1 MIVLRARYLTGAAAL
16 AVACF
21 TPTIASAQIVG
32 PCAVFGSPLP
42 PPCIVFDSSKVVQQA
57 MDIKAKADEL
67 RELANKAKEMTS
79 IQGAIG
85 AITDKPVSMVAS
97 IEPIAPIESITSNDA
112 ISAFKSAIPAGDTS
126 QSGRTSFTG
135 ALEEADRGAS
145 GDGWSIAQVAKGRLT
160 NLAEE
165 ARKIQAFASCNAR
178 RKAAAGGDDNANL
191 RTDWQIRNRAETLL
205 FQSMALMQEVE
216 AARLNGKAVSM
227 LAMDGPNSAPDM
239 QRTEA
244 PSVPQNTNG
253 KWGQKLATVADY
265 ANKLAALYAAKKI
278 MDGFLSAREGQK
290 ETQREYEQI
299 LEKARN
305 ADRELQQL
313 AAREARRKGKSASS
327 LIAAVNQ
334 VMSRD
339 RTSWD
344 DPAKGRITESLAKSA
359 KNRLDK
365 MVKGDAY
372 DSWVDAIIKR
382 SDAYKEEAFFRPISK
397 DSKALEDELTKW
409 IASYEGDLG
418 VKASNPSELQSAIAK
433 LEADLAEAG
442 NSMAEAPDD
451 IKRQRDL
458 IYQSTVQIPAP
469 TFDGSSNSNG
479 SASGSGS
486 SGNTTTPPSGNGV
499 TIPVPKPIKGPNP
512 AGPGRYQEF

>member
-1 MIVLRARYLTGAAAL
+1 MIVARARYLAGAAAL

-21 TPTIASAQIVG
+21 APTTASAQIIG
-32 PCAVFGSPLP
+32 PCAIFGSPLP

-67 RELANKAKEMTS
+67 REMANKAKEMTS
-79 IQGAIG
+79 IQGALG
-85 AITDKPVSMVAS
+85 AVTDKPVTMITS
-97 IEPIAPIESITSNDA
+97 IEPIAPIESVSANDA
-112 ISAFKSAIPAGDTS
+112 ISSFKASIPVSNGT
-126 QSGRTSFTG
+126 QSGRATFVG
-135 ALEEADRGAS
+135 ELEKADRGAA

-165 ARKIQAFASCNAR
+165 ARKIQAFAACNAR

-191 RTDWQIRNRAETLL
+191 RTDWQIRNRAQSLV

-227 LAMDGPNSAPDM
+227 LAMDGPSSAPDM
-239 QRTEA
+239 QRSQA
-244 PSVPQNTNG
+244 PSVPQNTNK
-253 KWGQKLATVADY
+253 KWGQTLATVADY
-265 ANKLAALYAAKKI
+265 ATKLAALYAAKEI
-278 MDGFLSAREGQK
+278 MEGFLSAREGQK
-290 ETQREYEQI
+290 ETQREYQQV
-299 LEKARN
+299 LAKAQKAER
-305 ADRELQQL
+305 DLQNL

-327 LIAAVNQ
+327 LVAVVNQ
-334 VMSRD
+334 VMAQD
-339 RTSWD
+339 RTAWD
-344 DPAKGRITESLAKSA
+344 DPAKGRVTEALAKSA

-372 DSWVDAIIKR
+372 DSWVKTIIAR

-418 VKASNPSELQSAIAK
+418 VKASNPAELQKAIAK
-433 LEADLAEAG
+433 LEAELAEVG

-458 IYQSTVQIPAP
+458 IYKSTIQIPAP
-469 TFDGSSNSNG
+469 SFDG
-479 SASGSGS
+479 
-486 SGNTTTPPSGNGV
+486 PGV
-499 TIPVPKPIKGPNP
+499 TVTPGVNTGGDLPPTTNPNP
-512 AGPGRYQEF
+512 APNPILDPIRDNPPGDPGRYQDF